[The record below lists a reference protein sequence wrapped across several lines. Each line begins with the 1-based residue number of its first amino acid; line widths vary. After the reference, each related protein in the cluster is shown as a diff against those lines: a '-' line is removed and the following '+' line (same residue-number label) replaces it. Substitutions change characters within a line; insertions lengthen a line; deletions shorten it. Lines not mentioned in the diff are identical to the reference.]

1 MGTRERIVEAAYRC
15 FSQKGYLGATTRE
28 IARLAGVSEVTLFR
42 YFKSKRELFEK
53 VLKKFSVIP
62 DIERISAES
71 SLPPE
76 EKLRKVAKEIL
87 LSLKGKRNFIRILL
101 SEVSLYEEEIAEIY
115 EKFIERLDSIVAQI
129 LKTDKETARL
139 FHSSLFGYFLS
150 EEIFLRREINEKE
163 AKEVINKLV
172 EIFTGCRSEKNC

>member
-1 MGTRERIVEAAYRC
+1 METRERIVEAAYRC

-28 IARLAGVSEVTLFR
+28 IARLAGISEVTLFR
-42 YFKSKRELFEK
+42 HFKSKRELFEE
-53 VLKKFSVIP
+53 VLKRFSVIP

-76 EKLRKVAKEIL
+76 EKLRKAAKEIL
-87 LSLKGKRNFIRILL
+87 LSLKEKRNFIRILL
-101 SEVSLYEEEIAEIY
+101 SEVSLYEEEVAQIY
-115 EKFIERLDSIVAQI
+115 ERFIERLDSLIAQI

-150 EEIFLRREINEKE
+150 EEIFLRRELREE
-163 AKEVINKLV
+163 EVERVVGKLV
-172 EIFTGCRSEKNC
+172 QLFAEYSHERSG